1 MLPGDGVW
9 VLVAP
14 LALTSTLKL
23 FFDVYCDPDGTATSC
38 GPVRGMSAR
47 ASRLTLGIMYALTLL
62 TTVIACLVI
71 VPSATDYPARTPPY
85 TSLASAPLASAP
97 SLQWTYEDVAQRL
110 SLQPLEQSRAPPTA
124 PDYTVSLE

>member
-23 FFDVYCDPDGTATSC
+23 FFDVYCDPGDTTASC
-38 GPVRGMSAR
+38 AAGSVPGMSAR
-47 ASRLTLGIMYALTLL
+47 ASKLTLGIMYALTLL

-85 TSLASAPLASAP
+85 TSLASAPPASAP
-97 SLQWTYEDVAQRL
+97 RRQWTYEDVVQRL
-110 SLQPLEQSRAPPTA
+110 ASAPRNVPA
-124 PDYTVSLE
+124 KG